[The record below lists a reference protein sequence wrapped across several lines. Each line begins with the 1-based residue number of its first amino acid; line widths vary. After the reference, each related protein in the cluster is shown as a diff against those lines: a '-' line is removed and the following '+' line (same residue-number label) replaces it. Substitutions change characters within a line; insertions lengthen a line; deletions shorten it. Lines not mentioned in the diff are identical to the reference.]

1 MTARELLKRTPFR
14 LAATFA
20 TLFSVTAVLLFV
32 ALYAALRAELA
43 GEIVERVDETLDAL
57 SAVDRNKGFDDL
69 TSVVTSESDSVRDAD
84 TIFLLID
91 KAGQYRAGNVRDIA
105 VSPGLLRLPR
115 DTLALTPDR
124 GDPDDVFLA
133 KWQPMSDGSLLVG
146 SSDREIRRIEGM
158 LGTGLAWGLCITS
171 VLAAAAG
178 AVLAR
183 RADLRLRAIT
193 GTLDAA
199 AQGNLGARIPLSRS
213 NDDIDHIGRQINQTV
228 AKLQTLVENVNQSS
242 SDIAH
247 DLKKPMSRLQHT
259 LERARVAA
267 NNPTQ
272 VRSAID
278 ESLAELESIVE
289 TFEALLR
296 ITQIEA
302 GARKSRF
309 REIDLAEVLSEV
321 GEVYQPVAEDSG
333 LQLNV
338 TPTLTHAPVWGDRE
352 LLVQMFANLIEN
364 SIRHCPGGTQ
374 IGMSLEEHPE
384 GYSATVADTG
394 PGIPEAERK
403 KVFRRLYRLEAA
415 RSTPG
420 NGLGLALVSA
430 IAELHD
436 AKVALGDN
444 GPGLRVV
451 VDFPISTHRATY
463 QSV

>member
-20 TLFSVTAVLLFV
+20 TLFAVTAILLFV

-57 SAVDRNKGFDDL
+57 ASVDRSKGFEDL
-69 TSVVTSESDSVRDAD
+69 TAVVAGESDSVRDAD

-91 KAGQYRAGNVRDIA
+91 KAGQYRAGNVRDIE

-115 DTLALTPDR
+115 DMLALTPDR
-124 GDPDDVFLA
+124 GDPDDVFFA
-133 KWQPMSDGSLLVG
+133 KWQPVSEGSLLVG

-158 LGTGLAWGLCITS
+158 LGTGLAWGLLATS
-171 VLAAAAG
+171 VLAALAG
-178 AVLAR
+178 ALLAR
-183 RADLRLRAIT
+183 RADLRLRAVT
-193 GTLDAA
+193 RMLDAA
-199 AQGNLGARIPLSRS
+199 AQGNLAARIPLSRS

-228 AKLQTLVENVNQSS
+228 SKLQTLVESVNQSS

-267 NNPTQ
+267 NNPAQ
-272 VRSAID
+272 VRAAID
-278 ESLAELESIVE
+278 ESLIELESIVG

-309 REIDLAEVLSEV
+309 RETDLSDVLEEV

-333 LQLNV
+333 LQLSMPPV
-338 TPTLTHAPVWGDRE
+338 LTRAPVRGDRE

-364 SIRHCPGGTQ
+364 AIRHCPAGTQ
-374 IGMSLEEHPE
+374 INMSLERGLES
-384 GYSATVADTG
+384 YRAIVADTG

-420 NGLGLALVSA
+420 NGLGLALVAA

-436 AKVALGDN
+436 ANVALCDN
-444 GPGLRVV
+444 EPGLKVL
-451 VDFPISTHRATY
+451 VDFPISTR
-463 QSV
+463 